1 VEFVALGVDARA
13 FMTESAAAVRS
24 GGIPFLRRILAWG
37 EQGIENQFRVLPEA
51 AAGMDLVLG
60 AGTIL
65 AGASAAELHGIP
77 YRFIAY
83 TPAMLPS
90 AEHAPVFFPLQT
102 RGRRVNRAL
111 WWSARAFVALVLRR
125 DLNRA
130 RRALGLAPVRDA
142 IGHVLSAR
150 PVLAVDAPLA
160 GLPVDCGL
168 DAVQIPC
175 LHPRG
180 GDPLP
185 EKLEHFLAAG
195 PAPVFFGFG
204 SMPDHDPRATTRE
217 LLEAIEQIGCRAL
230 ISRGWAEL
238 GDDALPGHVS
248 LVDDVSH
255 ARLFSRTAAVVHH
268 GGAGTTHSAARAG
281 VPQLVVPH
289 LLDQFYFA
297 RRVHELGGRAA
308 GAAAPQAHR
317 CASRRTRARHARQRA
332 ARRARGGARA
342 RVCGAPFA
350 RNAPGRAARW
360 LMSDQSARQCD
371 ASASSSSTPAAS
383 ARATA
388 RAAPRR
394 GWPPSRCPHR
404 RRRARAASARPRPGR
419 FTVIVS
425 LAPDAAPTGALESG
439 AAASQSGFATSPGR
453 LRIW

>member
-1 VEFVALGVDARA
+1 MRIAIAAEGTRGDIHPMLALAEHLVAAGHSVRFCAPPDFRDAVTARGVEFVALGVDARA

-65 AGASAAELHGIP
+65 AGASAAEVHGIP

-160 GLPVDCGL
+160 GLPVDCWL

-175 LHPRG
+175 LHPRRG
-180 GDPLP
+180 EPLP

-195 PAPVFFGFG
+195 PAPVYFGFG

-238 GDDALPGHVS
+238 GDGALPGHVCV
-248 LVDDVSH
+248 VDDVSH
-255 ARLFSRTAAVVHH
+255 ARLFTRTAAVVHH

-297 RRVHELGGRAA
+297 RRVHELGVAPPALPRRKLTAARLADRVRAMLDNELLAGRAEELARESAALPPIETHLDALLA
-308 GAAAPQAHR
+308 G
-317 CASRRTRARHARQRA
+317 
-332 ARRARGGARA
+332 
-342 RVCGAPFA
+342 
-350 RNAPGRAARW
+350 
-360 LMSDQSARQCD
+360 
-371 ASASSSSTPAAS
+371 
-383 ARATA
+383 
-388 RAAPRR
+388 
-394 GWPPSRCPHR
+394 
-404 RRRARAASARPRPGR
+404 
-419 FTVIVS
+419 
-425 LAPDAAPTGALESG
+425 
-439 AAASQSGFATSPGR
+439 
-453 LRIW
+453 

>member
-1 VEFVALGVDARA
+1 MRIAIAAEGTRGDVHPMLALAEHLVAAGHSVRFCAPPDFRDAVAARGVEFVALGVDARA

-238 GDDALPGHVS
+238 GDGALPGHVS

-297 RRVHELGGRAA
+297 RRVHELGVGPPALPRRKLTAARLAERVRAMLDNELLAERAA
-308 GAAAPQAHR
+308 ELARESAALPSLETH
-317 CASRRTRARHARQRA
+317 
-332 ARRARGGARA
+332 
-342 RVCGAPFA
+342 
-350 RNAPGRAARW
+350 
-360 LMSDQSARQCD
+360 LD
-371 ASASSSSTPAAS
+371 AL
-383 ARATA
+383 
-388 RAAPRR
+388 
-394 GWPPSRCPHR
+394 
-404 RRRARAASARPRPGR
+404 
-419 FTVIVS
+419 
-425 LAPDAAPTGALESG
+425 LAG
-439 AAASQSGFATSPGR
+439 
-453 LRIW
+453 